1 MQYKALKS
9 FTGLIS
15 MVKGQV
21 QEIKDGAIVKDLL
34 QAGYIAEEKAKE
46 VKEKIKDEVKE
57 VETKVETK
65 VKNTKSK
72 KSIKK

>member
-46 VKEKIKDEVKE
+46 VKKEIKDEVKE
-57 VETKVETK
+57 VETKV
-65 VKNTKSK
+65 KNTRSK
-72 KSIKK
+72 KSTKK